1 MFLTTKGQDEK
12 ITRCLASRRLHE
24 KASHIQ
30 PSLPH
35 DVHSCSSFCKD
46 GHPALEL
53 KSTSSERLL
62 HFHLFPA
69 TGKQGKRA
77 TDVEVTHSVRV
88 QGPQQRVSG
97 PKYQYYYS
105 IWALLPRY
113 LGPWILRDLEIPKA
127 LQQMKARNRAQSS

>member
-1 MFLTTKGQDEK
+1 MLPTTKGQDEK
-12 ITRCLASRRLHE
+12 ITRGLASRRLHE

-46 GHPALEL
+46 GHVDIRGQGKSALEL
-53 KSTSSERLL
+53 KSRK
-62 HFHLFPA
+62 
-69 TGKQGKRA
+69 TGQTGNRC
-77 TDVEVTHSVRV
+77 THSARV
-88 QGPQQRVSG
+88 QGPPKKVSG
-97 PKYQYYYS
+97 PKYQYYYT

-113 LGPWILRDLEIPKA
+113 LGPWILMDLEIPKA